1 MPPGN
6 YTVIEVQ
13 DTGSG
18 IPPDIVDRIFDPFFS
33 TKEVGAGTG
42 LGLSTVYGIVKQTG
56 GYVFVD
62 STVGQGTT
70 FSIYLPAVAE
80 QEAVAT
86 LQDAEAQERRDLTGA
101 GTLLLVEDE
110 DAVRAFSARALRNK
124 GYNVLEA
131 NSGETALEILA
142 SQEAP
147 IDLLVTDVVMPRLDG
162 PSLVREVR
170 QTRPDLKVIFISG
183 YAERS
188 EEHTSELQSLMRI
201 SYAVFCLK

>member
-1 MPPGN
+1 MLRRPPRSTRTDTLFP
-6 YTVIEVQ
+6 YT
-13 DTGSG
+13 TLFRS
-18 IPPDIVDRIFDPFFS
+18 
-33 TKEVGAGTG
+33 
-42 LGLSTVYGIVKQTG
+42 VKQTG

-101 GTLLLVEDE
+101 GTLMLVEDE

-142 SQEAP
+142 SKEAP
-147 IDLLVTDVVMPRLDG
+147 TDLLGPAGGMPR
-162 PSLVREVR
+162 
-170 QTRPDLKVIFISG
+170 PD
-183 YAERS
+183 RS
-188 EEHTSELQSLMRI
+188 EGPPSEPP
-201 SYAVFCLK
+201 

>member
-1 MPPGN
+1 M
-6 YTVIEVQ
+6 
-13 DTGSG
+13 
-18 IPPDIVDRIFDPFFS
+18 RISDWS
-33 TKEVGAGTG
+33 SDVCSSD
-42 LGLSTVYGIVKQTG
+42 L
-56 GYVFVD
+56 
-62 STVGQGTT
+62 GTT

-147 IDLLVTDVVMPRLDG
+147 ID
-162 PSLVREVR
+162 
-170 QTRPDLKVIFISG
+170 
-183 YAERS
+183 RS

-201 SYAVFCLK
+201 SYAVFCLKKKKKNTRQIPSDKSK

>member
-1 MPPGN
+1 M
-6 YTVIEVQ
+6 
-13 DTGSG
+13 
-18 IPPDIVDRIFDPFFS
+18 RISDWS
-33 TKEVGAGTG
+33 SDVCSSD
-42 LGLSTVYGIVKQTG
+42 L
-56 GYVFVD
+56 
-62 STVGQGTT
+62 GTT

-147 IDLLVTDVVMPRLDG
+147 IDLLVKIG
-162 PSLVREVR
+162 RESCR
-170 QTRPDLKVIFISG
+170 
-183 YAERS
+183 ERVC
-188 EEHTSELQSLMRI
+188 Q
-201 SYAVFCLK
+201 YG